1 MAFSIND
8 IELLGNVGAIET
20 RQSGELKIA
29 NLRLATSEGGYK
41 TREGKDIPL
50 RTDWHTLVCFGRD
63 AERAEKHI
71 QKGDRLLVKGKLTYN
86 EYTDKNGVRRTS
98 AEIICRE
105 LYFFPRTAAEGR
117 KEAAEAGSAADSVGG
132 GFGGTE
138 NLPF

>member
-20 RQSGELKIA
+20 RQSGELKIVS
-29 NLRLATSEGGYK
+29 LRLATSEGGYK

-50 RTDWHTLVCFGRD
+50 RTDWHTIVCFGRD

-86 EYTDKNGVRRTS
+86 EFTDKNGVKRTS
-98 AEIICRE
+98 SEIICRE
-105 LYFFPRTAAEGR
+105 IYFFPRTEAVKKEEGT
-117 KEAAEAGSAADSVGG
+117 GSSFAPSCYNSD
-132 GFGGTE
+132 
-138 NLPF
+138 NIPF